1 MGGDFI
7 IDSMGIVR
15 LAYRSKEP
23 ADRPGVGQ
31 LLDILKN
38 IS

>member
-15 LAYRSKEP
+15 LDNRSKET
-23 ADRPGVGQ
+23 ADRPSVSK
-31 LLDILKN
+31 LLEIIKQ
-38 IS
+38 IK

>member
-23 ADRPGVGQ
+23 ADRPSVDK
-31 LLDILKN
+31 LLKIIKDIP
-38 IS
+38 